1 MKCVLLQLLLRRLCD
16 QSCTIK
22 KHKMLPL
29 CPFPGSQGKASGPI
43 TSCSQSPSLW
53 VPLLALCSHL
63 ITFQWRH
70 AALFIAEWCFFI
82 RLCLFVA
89 LRSTEGFL
97 PADVS
102 SATLQKDGE
111 NVSEEGEKRKADRKE
126 SNDKKEG
133 IGLEDAWHQGVGMAL
148 HEIFRREVTRFIS
161 VCRSKFREQSM
172 WLLLSSSPVM

>member
-1 MKCVLLQLLLRRLCD
+1 MSWRSGQKTEHDKNKSNDRANTVFFIHHLKAILTIKYTKYDTIKAPNHKCFWNVYYQTEGIDVKCVLLQLVLRCLCD

-29 CPFPGSQGKASGPI
+29 CPFPGSQGKVSGPI
-43 TSCSQSPSLW
+43 ASCSQSPSLW

-70 AALFIAEWCFFI
+70 AVLFIAEWCFFI

-102 SATLQKDGE
+102 SATLQKDG
-111 NVSEEGEKRKADRKE
+111 
-126 SNDKKEG
+126 
-133 IGLEDAWHQGVGMAL
+133 
-148 HEIFRREVTRFIS
+148 
-161 VCRSKFREQSM
+161 
-172 WLLLSSSPVM
+172 